1 MKLRTIVKI
10 AITSSVVL
18 LCAGFALYSFFRLSA
33 AADKKDFDLY
43 ELVPSSASAVF
54 VTDDMLDFITEVDE
68 LTCSKNHQYLQVSK
82 LFSTLK
88 QYLYTLL
95 DDAPHGLSRQMN
107 QMLISFHQP
116 DNVRNQILYCRLGDG
131 DRELID
137 KFVRKYVSSL
147 YPPKIFNYK
156 GEEIT
161 IYPMADGDFLACYL
175 TPDYMALSYQKKL
188 IEDVID
194 ARKSKKSLADD
205 AAFKEVR
212 MPKKSTA
219 TATVYTR
226 LDGMMGWTEYD
237 MKLKDDYIY
246 FTGTSHVSDSCFA
259 FINLLRQ
266 QESVRGFPGEALP
279 STAFYFSK
287 QGVSDWPSLLSYG
300 SMQEFAT
307 AGRTQEVMERDKE
320 LARYLIENTG
330 HDLVACLF
338 QRGDTLQEGAAA
350 VLSLSVADVTEAE
363 RMLRTFVYT
372 APADERMKR
381 NKRVT
386 YFYTQYRAYPVYRLP
401 QTTLFSQL
409 TSFAETTF
417 QVFATFYGG
426 RLLLSPDEEGLSH
439 YIHQL
444 EKGEVLDKAIAY
456 KTGMDSLSDSCQFM
470 LMADL
475 EHVFRQTE
483 NQVRFVPDFFFHNSG
498 FFRNF
503 TLFAQFT
510 CADGVVY
517 PNIVLKYTPKLY
529 DEH

>member
-33 AADKKDFDLY
+33 AAEKKDFDLY
-43 ELVPSSASAVF
+43 ELVPSTASTVF
-54 VTDDMLDFITEVDE
+54 ATDNVIDFITEVDE

-82 LFSTLK
+82 LFTSLK

-116 DNVRNQILYCRLGDG
+116 DNVRNQVLYCRLGDG

-156 GEEIT
+156 GEDIT

-194 ARKSKKSLADD
+194 ARKTKKSLAND
-205 AAFKEVR
+205 AAFKE
-212 MPKKSTA
+212 MQTPKKSTA

-226 LDGMMGWTEYD
+226 LDGMMGWTEFD
-237 MKLKDDYIY
+237 MKLRDDYIY
-246 FTGTSHVSDSCFA
+246 FTGSSHAADSCFA

-266 QESVRGFPGEALP
+266 QESVKGFPGETLP

-287 QGVSDWPSLLSYG
+287 QGVSDWTSLLSYG
-300 SMQEFAT
+300 DMQEYAT
-307 AGRTQEVMERDKE
+307 AGRTQEVMERDRE

-338 QRGDTLQEGAAA
+338 QRQDTLQEGAAA
-350 VLSLSVADVTEAE
+350 VLSLSVTDVAEAE
-363 RMLRTFVYT
+363 RMLRTLVLT
-372 APADERMKR
+372 APAEEGMRRKKR
-381 NKRVT
+381 IT
-386 YFYTQYRAYPVYRLP
+386 YCYTSSRTYPVYRLP

-409 TSFAETTF
+409 TSFAEPSL

-426 RLLLSPDEEGLSH
+426 RLLLAPDEDSLSH
-439 YIHQL
+439 YIRQL
-444 EKGEVLDKAIAY
+444 EKGEVLDRAIAY
-456 KTGMDSLSDSCQFM
+456 KAGMDNLTDSCQFM

-475 EHVFRQTE
+475 EHVFRQPE
-483 NQVRFVPDFFFHNSG
+483 NKVRFVPDFFFHNSD

-503 TLFAQFT
+503 ILFAQFT

-517 PNIVLKYTPKLY
+517 PNIVLKYTPDSE
-529 DEH
+529 DEQ